1 MVEPELLGE
10 LGIEEFTEEFFS
22 DEAIKAR
29 ENIVESSV
37 VPTVTASSSS
47 DSNDNLRATGVGCS
61 ILPVLLIVFILL
73 VVVIA
78 V

>member
-22 DEAIKAR
+22 DEAMQKRATVDKDVF
-29 ENIVESSV
+29 VEV
-37 VPTVTASSSS
+37 S
-47 DSNDNLRATGVGCS
+47 DSDQHSSNLRNTSQGLGC
-61 ILPVLLIVFILL
+61 ILPVLLMVFILL
-73 VVVIA
+73 VVVIS